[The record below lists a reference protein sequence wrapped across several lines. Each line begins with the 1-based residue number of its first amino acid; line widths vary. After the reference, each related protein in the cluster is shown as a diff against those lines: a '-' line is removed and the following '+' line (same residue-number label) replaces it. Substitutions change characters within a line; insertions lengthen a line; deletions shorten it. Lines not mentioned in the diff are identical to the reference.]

1 MKVKIEHRIGIPAT
15 ATAIWDACPTSRR
28 GRRWNPLY
36 PRANGVLRI
45 GAQLDLEVAVPGQ
58 PKRDIRPVIADWV
71 PNDQIH
77 WNLRMLGGLVKTT
90 RYLEIE
96 QLTDTG
102 CIFTNGELFDGYL
115 GPQHRQA
122 MRPCARLRRHGRG
135 AEGAGGGRGDARR
148 LLAPSPP
155 WARALAKRAGWG
167 RGTSRRCRI

>member
-1 MKVKIEHRIGIPAT
+1 MKVKIEHRIGIPAP
-15 ATAIWDACPTSRR
+15 ATAIWDALSDISAWPD
-28 GRRWNPLY
+28 WNPLY

-58 PKRDIRPVIADWV
+58 PQRTIRPIIADWV

-96 QLTDTG
+96 QLTETG

-115 GPQHRQA
+115 GP
-122 MRPCARLRRHGRG
+122 
-135 AEGAGGGRGDARR
+135 
-148 LLAPSPP
+148 SV
-155 WARALAKRAGWG
+155 AKRFRSSLRAGFAAMG
-167 RGTSRRCRI
+167 EALKARVEARG